1 MESQEVP
8 TVDSPR
14 SDMGD
19 PMRVAI
25 PLSRRP
31 LDVALVAFFAVNLV
45 FTTYVVSLE
54 QVVIADPLRFDPPP
68 WPPAP
73 LLALVHWWERTF
85 DPLLLARPAWY
96 RATIWLDVLAFGPFY
111 AVALYAFVR
120 GRDWIRLPCVVWA
133 SMLFT
138 NVFIIL
144 FDELKG
150 IHATPSPVAVVAA
163 NAPWLLVPVLV
174 VWRVGRSE
182 HPFTREGSDAAA
194 TEAA

>member
-1 MESQEVP
+1 
-8 TVDSPR
+8 
-14 SDMGD
+14 MGD
-19 PMRVAI
+19 PMRVAL

-31 LDVALVAFFAVNLV
+31 VDVALIAFFAVNLV

-54 QVVIADPLRFDPPP
+54 QVVIADPLRYEPPL
-68 WPPAP
+68 WPPER
-73 LLALVHWWERTF
+73 LLALVHWWERSF

-111 AVALYAFVR
+111 AVAIYAFAR
-120 GRDWIRLPCVVWA
+120 GRDWIRLPAVVWA

-150 IHATPSPVAVVAA
+150 VHATPAPGIVVAA

-174 VWRVGRSE
+174 VWRVARSE
-182 HPFTREGSDAAA
+182 HPFTRDERRAA